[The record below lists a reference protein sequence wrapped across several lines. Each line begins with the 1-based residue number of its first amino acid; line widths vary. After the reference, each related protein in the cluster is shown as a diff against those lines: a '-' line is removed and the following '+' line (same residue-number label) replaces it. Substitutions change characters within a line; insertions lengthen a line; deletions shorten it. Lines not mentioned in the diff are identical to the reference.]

1 MNWLIVYLIIIN
13 AGSFLIMLADKNKAH
28 RRQWRIPERT
38 LLGLAAIG
46 GSLGTW
52 LAMLLFRHKTLHAR
66 FRYGVPAMLA
76 VQTALLIWLL

>member
-13 AGSFLIMLADKNKAH
+13 AGSFLIMLADKNKAR

-66 FRYGVPAMLA
+66 FRCGVPAMLA